1 MQKKFKIK
9 KNDNVKVIAGKAKGS
24 TGKVT
29 VVDKENERVKVEG
42 ANLVS
47 KHKKPTQTA
56 QGGIE
61 KREAFMHISNV
72 MHLDPELNKPTKV
85 GYKFNDEGKK
95 VRYYKKSGKVI
106 SEEGK

>member
-9 KNDNVKVIAGKAKGS
+9 KNDYVKLIAGKDKGS
-24 TGKVT
+24 TGKVIS
-29 VVDKENERVKVEG
+29 VDKANERIKVKGLNQVT
-42 ANLVS
+42 

-61 KREAFMHISNV
+61 KKESYLHISNA
-72 MHLDPELNKPTKV
+72 MHVDPELNVVTKV
-85 GYKFNDEGKK
+85 GYKYNEDGTK